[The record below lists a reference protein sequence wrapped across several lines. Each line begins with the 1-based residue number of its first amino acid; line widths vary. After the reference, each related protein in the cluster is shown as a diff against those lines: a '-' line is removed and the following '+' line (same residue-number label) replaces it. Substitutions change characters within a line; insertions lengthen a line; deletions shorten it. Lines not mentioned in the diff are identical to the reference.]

1 MSDSNDFVR
10 WFRQATPYVHAHR
23 GRTFVILFGGE
34 AVADKTFRNLIHDL
48 ALLHGLGIRL
58 VLVHGARPQIQ
69 ASLARQGAG
78 FRYVKGLRVTDAA
91 ALACVKEAAGS
102 LRVEIE
108 ALFSQGLANSPMA
121 GVRIPVASGNFVTA
135 KPLGVIEGVDYLH
148 TGVVRRVDREALRQ
162 RLDSGAIAL
171 MPPIGYSPTG
181 EVFNLSATDVARS
194 TAIALKADKLIFL
207 LEDTAGLSD
216 DQGQLV
222 SNIISRDVAT
232 LLEQGTGA
240 ADQPDASP
248 GGGPA
253 TQPAVAPTV
262 MRRQDTPLIMKD
274 IPVTFMLSMAPAAVP
289 AKVAQAKHSEPAP
302 ALAKQPA
309 TPHMPVM
316 SGKPA
321 ASELPTAP
329 AVALVKGPHTQLP
342 ADLAQALRAGA
353 DACIQGVK
361 RVHLVSRRLDG
372 ALLRELFTRDGVG
385 TLITD
390 APFEEL
396 RPARIDDVAGI
407 LELLQPLEEAG
418 VLVRRSRERLETEID
433 RFYLMERDGMAIATA
448 ALYGYPVEGMAELAC
463 FAVHPE
469 YRARGRG
476 ALLLERMEAM
486 ARQRGLTRL
495 FVLTTQTAHWF
506 RERGFEPAPL
516 ADLPMAKRVLYN
528 YQRKSKVFI
537 KRL

>member
-148 TGVVRRVDREALRQ
+148 TGVVRRIDREALRQ

-216 DQGQLV
+216 DRGQLV
-222 SNIISRDVAT
+222 SNILSRDVAT
-232 LLEQGTGA
+232 ILEQGTGA
-240 ADQPDASP
+240 PDQPDAWP
-248 GGGPA
+248 GGA
-253 TQPAVAPTV
+253 QPAVELSV
-262 MRRQDTPLIMKD
+262 TPASIL
-274 IPVTFMLSMAPAAVP
+274 
-289 AKVAQAKHSEPAP
+289 AKVPKSTPSNEPSTSP
-302 ALAKQPA
+302 
-309 TPHMPVM
+309 
-316 SGKPA
+316 
-321 ASELPTAP
+321 
-329 AVALVKGPHTQLP
+329 ALVKGPQP
-342 ADLAQALRAGA
+342 IIPPDLAQALRAGA

-448 ALYGYPVEGMAELAC
+448 ALYAYPAEGMAELAC

-469 YRARGRG
+469 YRSRGRG
-476 ALLLERMEAM
+476 ALLLERMEVM
-486 ARQRGLTRL
+486 ARQRGLSRL

-516 ADLPMAKRVLYN
+516 ADLPMTKQALYN

>member
-148 TGVVRRVDREALRQ
+148 TGVVRRIDREALRQ

-216 DQGQLV
+216 DRGQLV

-232 LLEQGTGA
+232 ILEQGTRA
-240 ADQPDASP
+240 TDQPNASP

-253 TQPAVAPTV
+253 TQPAVA
-262 MRRQDTPLIMKD
+262 
-274 IPVTFMLSMAPAAVP
+274 LSMAPAAVP
-289 AKVAQAKHSEPAP
+289 AKVANAKRSEPAP
-302 ALAKQPA
+302 ALAEQPA

-342 ADLAQALRAGA
+342 ADLSQALRAGA

-448 ALYGYPVEGMAELAC
+448 ALYAYPTEGMAELAC